1 MDDNFDSYFNKL
13 DSVNEDIVA
22 QCDDTCCGNN
32 DNHLIENGM
41 IMCKQCN
48 MIINNIIDSPEW
60 KNYKNT
66 GGGNTTRCGMP
77 VNQLLPQ
84 SSLGTN
90 ISCRGINEKMKR
102 IDKYQ
107 KWNSM
112 PYRERSL
119 YKVYKEI
126 ELKCSSNDL
135 PIIISDTAKM
145 FYKSISETK
154 ISRGKNRIGII
165 AACIYYSCKECRYP
179 RSDSELASHFNIDK
193 KIMTKGC
200 KNFTEII
207 RLSNINKSRIQSHQS
222 VNLYDFIDRF
232 CHKLK
237 LSTDNIKHIK
247 KISNICE
254 KLSLTNDN
262 TPPAMAGGSIY
273 LFIKHTKLDISKK
286 QISEIC
292 KISEVTINK
301 CFKKI
306 ENIKEINDYLN
317 LISE

>member
-1 MDDNFDSYFNKL
+1 MDNFDSYFGEL
-13 DSVNEDIVA
+13 DSVKEDIKIEKVS
-22 QCDDTCCGNN
+22 TCCDNN
-32 DNHLIENGM
+32 ENYLIENGM
-41 IMCKQCN
+41 ITCKKCN

-60 KNYKNT
+60 KNYKNSS
-66 GGGNTTRCGMP
+66 GNPTRCGMP

-90 ISCRGINEKMKR
+90 ISSRGINEKMKKVDR
-102 IDKYQ
+102 YQ

-112 PYRERSL
+112 PYKERSL

-126 ELKCSSNDL
+126 ELKCSLNDL

-145 FYKSISETK
+145 FYKTVSETK

-165 AACIYYSCKECRYP
+165 AACIYYACKECKFP
-179 RSDSELASHFNIDK
+179 RSDSELASLFEIDK

-207 RLSNINKSRIQSHQS
+207 RISDIDKKRIQSHQS
-222 VNLYDFIDRF
+222 VNLYDFIERF

-237 LSTDNIKHIK
+237 LSQDNIKHIK
-247 KISNICE
+247 KISNICDN
-254 KLSLTNDN
+254 LSLTNDN
-262 TPPAMAGGSIY
+262 TPPAMSSGCIY
-273 LFIKHTKLDISKK
+273 LYIKYNNIDISKK
-286 QISEIC
+286 EISDIC

-301 CFKKI
+301 CYKKI
-306 ENIKEINDYLN
+306 ENIDEINNYLKI
-317 LISE
+317 LK

>member
-1 MDDNFDSYFNKL
+1 MDTFDSYFNKL
-13 DSVNEDIVA
+13 DSVNEDIIEIKKDSC
-22 QCDDTCCGNN
+22 CDNN
-32 DNHLIENGM
+32 ENHLIENGM
-41 IMCKQCN
+41 ILCKKCN
-48 MIINNIIDSPEW
+48 IIINNIIDSPEW
-60 KNYKNT
+60 KSYKNS
-66 GGGNTTRCGMP
+66 NSNPTRCGMP
-77 VNQLLPQ
+77 VNELLPQ

-90 ISCRGINEKMKR
+90 IAYRGMSEKMKKV
-102 IDKYQ
+102 DMYQ

-112 PYRERSL
+112 PYKERSL

-126 ELKCSSNDL
+126 ELKCSSNCL
-135 PIIISDTAKM
+135 PVIISDTAKM
-145 FYKSISETK
+145 FYKTLSETK

-165 AACIYYSCKECRYP
+165 AACIYYSCKECKYP
-179 RSDSELASHFNIDK
+179 RSDSELASLFNIDK

-207 RLSNINKSRIQSHQS
+207 RLSSINKDRIQSHSS

-237 LSTDNIKHIK
+237 LSNNNIKHIK
-247 KISNICE
+247 KIANICD

-262 TPPAMAGGSIY
+262 TPPAMSSGCIY
-273 LFIKHTKLDISKK
+273 LFIKYNNIDISKK

-317 LISE
+317 LISK